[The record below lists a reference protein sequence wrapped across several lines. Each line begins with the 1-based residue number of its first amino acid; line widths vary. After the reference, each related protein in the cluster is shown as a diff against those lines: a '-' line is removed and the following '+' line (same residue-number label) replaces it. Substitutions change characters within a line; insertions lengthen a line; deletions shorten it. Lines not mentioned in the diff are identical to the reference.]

1 MKQRTKTTSKRHA
14 ETILKKYLV
23 VNKKETYDIVSNT
36 MAKIVVQYAYT
47 LLCTQYNQHNNIYLV
62 SSS

>member
-14 ETILKKYLV
+14 ETILKKYLI
-23 VNKKETYDIVSNT
+23 VNKKETYDILSNT

-47 LLCTQYNQHNNIYLV
+47 LLCTQYNQHNIYLV